1 MAFWESLPYVVMAV
15 AGRKQQNLNQC
26 ERAWQLAKV
35 GWEMPRSPYSPR
47 QKLKPSKWQS
57 IYGIRLVLAARR
69 VIPKTGDR
77 VTGMQFFHSGQSFQI
92 S

>member
-1 MAFWESLPYVVMAV
+1 MAV
-15 AGRKQQNLNQC
+15 AGREQQNLKSVRKSEGKC
-26 ERAWQLAKV
+26 RVPPDK
-35 GWEMPRSPYSPR
+35 SC
-47 QKLKPSKWQS
+47 KPSKWYP

-69 VIPKTGDR
+69 VIPKTVDR